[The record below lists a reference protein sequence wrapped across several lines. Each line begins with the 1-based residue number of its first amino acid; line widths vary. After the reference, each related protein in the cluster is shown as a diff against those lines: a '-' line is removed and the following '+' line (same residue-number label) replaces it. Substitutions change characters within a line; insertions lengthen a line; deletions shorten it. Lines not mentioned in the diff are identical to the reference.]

1 MFCIKHGAGHFGSRC
16 NVDLKINHLNGA
28 SDVNAEKLVHVRA
41 KLEEV
46 LKQRDDA
53 RQERDDADASDAEPA
68 SGRREY
74 VSPNRQET
82 VSVSTPNQN
91 TTIRRKAR

>member
-1 MFCIKHGAGHFGSRC
+1 M
-16 NVDLKINHLNGA
+16 

-82 VSVSTPNQN
+82 VSVSKPY
-91 TTIRRKAR
+91 